1 MKKIGCAAALVLA
14 CALVPALAEDLKPN
28 MKTPDMKK
36 PEEKKEMSEGKKE
49 QEEKEK
55 KLETMT
61 PWDIASGAATM
72 SDYNFRGITQTAHHP
87 SVAAYFEPRYNFHN
101 DLQGY
106 VGLSAESILF
116 PNRAAG
122 EMDFYGGI
130 RPIFGKLALDFG
142 AWYYWYPGGECF
154 HDFILGCLPSLPN
167 GNVIRADLSFSEI
180 FGKATYAVNDQ
191 FSFGGSGYWS
201 RSVLHS
207 GAEGT

>member
-1 MKKIGCAAALVLA
+1 
-14 CALVPALAEDLKPN
+14 

-36 PEEKKEMSEGKKE
+36 LEEKKEMSEGKKK
-49 QEEKEK
+49 QEGEKEKEKEKEKAKEKEKEKEK

-116 PNRAAG
+116 
-122 EMDFYGGI
+122 
-130 RPIFGKLALDFG
+130 
-142 AWYYWYPGGECF
+142 
-154 HDFILGCLPSLPN
+154 
-167 GNVIRADLSFSEI
+167 
-180 FGKATYAVNDQ
+180 
-191 FSFGGSGYWS
+191 
-201 RSVLHS
+201 
-207 GAEGT
+207 